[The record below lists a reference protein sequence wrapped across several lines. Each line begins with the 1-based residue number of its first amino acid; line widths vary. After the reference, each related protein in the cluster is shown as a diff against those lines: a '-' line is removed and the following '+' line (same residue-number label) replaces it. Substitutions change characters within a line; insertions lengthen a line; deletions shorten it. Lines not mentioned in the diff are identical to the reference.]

1 MLAANPYADDRRAMA
16 PKTSLIDELEHA
28 LAAGSDEHRVEML
41 TRITDLFLAGA
52 NRYSDVQ
59 INLFDE
65 VMTKL
70 TSAIEAKARARLSVK
85 LAGTANAPAGVIRK
99 LAADDD
105 IEVARPVLKN
115 SRRLTDADLLANA
128 RVKGQPHLLAISERK
143 TLSEAVTDVL
153 VMRGDRQVAHSVVRN
168 AGARFSDAGFRVL
181 VRRSASDESL
191 AVQVGARGDLPRQHF
206 LSLLEQASATVRTRL
221 AMENP
226 RASAA
231 VQNVLTE
238 VVGGIRTETRRA
250 SDGYANAREE
260 VQALRRAN
268 RLNESEVYRF
278 AREGKFEQTAIA
290 LSYMCGIELDAVE
303 HGLQEQGHEIVLILA
318 KIAGFSSTGAKALLL
333 LKTAD
338 RGISAQDLDH
348 ALRSYEQLQTSTAQ
362 RVLGFYRTRIQAQG
376 LPAAG

>member
-1 MLAANPYADDRRAMA
+1 MT
-16 PKTSLIDELEHA
+16 PKPSLINELEHA
-28 LAAGSDEHRVEML
+28 LAAGTEEQRSEML

-70 TSAIEAKARARLSVK
+70 TSAIEAKTRARLAVK
-85 LAGTANAPAGVIRK
+85 LADTANAPVGVIRR
-99 LAADDD
+99 LASDDD
-105 IEVARPVLKN
+105 IEVARPVLKG
-115 SRRLTDADLLANA
+115 SKRLSDDDLLANA

-143 TLSEAVTDVL
+143 SLSEAVTDVL
-153 VMRGDRQVAHSVVRN
+153 VMRGDRQVAQSVVRN
-168 AGARFSDAGFRVL
+168 AGARFSDAGFRIL
-181 VRRSASDESL
+181 VRRSASDEGL

-238 VVGGIRTETRRA
+238 VVGGIRAETRKA
-250 SDGYANAREE
+250 SDGYASAREE
-260 VQALRRAN
+260 VLALRRAG
-268 RLNESEVYRF
+268 RLGESEVYRF
-278 AREGKFEQTAIA
+278 AREGRFEQTAVA
-290 LSYMCGIELDAVE
+290 LSFLCGIELDAVE

-348 ALRSYEQLQTSTAQ
+348 ALRSYDQLQPATAQ

>member
-1 MLAANPYADDRRAMA
+1 
-16 PKTSLIDELEHA
+16 
-28 LAAGSDEHRVEML
+28 
-41 TRITDLFLAGA
+41 
-52 NRYSDVQ
+52 
-59 INLFDE
+59 
-65 VMTKL
+65 
-70 TSAIEAKARARLSVK
+70 
-85 LAGTANAPAGVIRK
+85 
-99 LAADDD
+99 
-105 IEVARPVLKN
+105 
-115 SRRLTDADLLANA
+115 
-128 RVKGQPHLLAISERK
+128 
-143 TLSEAVTDVL
+143 
-153 VMRGDRQVAHSVVRN
+153 
-168 AGARFSDAGFRVL
+168 
-181 VRRSASDESL
+181 
-191 AVQVGARGDLPRQHF
+191 
-206 LSLLEQASATVRTRL
+206 
-221 AMENP
+221 
-226 RASAA
+226 
-231 VQNVLTE
+231 
-238 VVGGIRTETRRA
+238 
-250 SDGYANAREE
+250 